1 MGIYDR
7 DYKTSK
13 FTDNLQNNSVV
24 MLITINLVVFVLF
37 QFVSV
42 FYFFSISPGAV
53 ADARFTNDFY
63 NKLDIPGTFGEF
75 IRKPWTLITH
85 MFYHDGFWHI
95 IGNMLWLWMFGYIFH
110 GLTGNRKIIPLFIYG
125 AVGGA
130 LAFLLIYNF
139 APALAGKT
147 ANMVGASGGIMAIV
161 VATTMLAPG
170 YRIFPMIAG
179 GIPLWVLTLIYLLMD
194 LAFMTISNTGGH
206 IAHLAGGFTGFL
218 FVYFLRR
225 DTDWSVG
232 INRFFDWV
240 NNLFNP
246 NKPTKKIKEE
256 LFYKSQRK
264 PYTKTPNL
272 SQQRIDEILD
282 KINQHGF
289 HSLTA
294 EEKDLLKKASKED
307 LK

>member
-1 MGIYDR
+1 MGIYER
-7 DYKTSK
+7 EYKTK
-13 FTDNLQNNSVV
+13 FTDNLQNNAVV

-37 QFVSV
+37 QFVEV
-42 FYFFSISPGAV
+42 FYYFSIAPAKV

-63 NKLDIPGTFGEF
+63 YNLALPGSFNEI

-85 MFYHDGFWHI
+85 MFYHQGIWHI

-110 GLTGNRKIIPLFIYG
+110 SLTGNRKIIPLFIYG
-125 AVGGA
+125 AIGGA
-130 LAFLLIYNF
+130 IAFMLAYNF
-139 APALAGKT
+139 IPVLSSHAAT
-147 ANMVGASGGIMAIV
+147 AVGASAGIMAIV
-161 VATTMLAPG
+161 VATTMLAPD
-170 YRIFPMIAG
+170 YRLFTMINN
-179 GIPLWVLTLIYLLMD
+179 GIPLWVFTLIFLIID
-194 LAFMTISNTGGH
+194 LALIPKENTGGH

-218 FVYFLRR
+218 FIFFMRQGY
-225 DTDWSVG
+225 DWSIG
-232 INRFFDWV
+232 INSFFDWV

-246 NKPTKKIKEE
+246 DKPKKKTKEE
-256 LFYKSQRK
+256 LFYKSQRR

-294 EEKDLLKKASKED
+294 EEKELLKKASKED
-307 LK
+307 I

>member
-1 MGIYDR
+1 
-7 DYKTSK
+7 
-13 FTDNLQNNSVV
+13 

-37 QFVSV
+37 QFVGV
-42 FYFFSISPGAV
+42 FYYFSISPSQV
-53 ADARFTNDFY
+53 ADAKFMNDFY
-63 NKLDIPGTFGEF
+63 NNLAIPGTFREF

-85 MFYHDGFWHI
+85 MFYHRGLWHI

-110 GLTGNRKIIPLFIYG
+110 GLTGNKKIIPLFIYG
-125 AVGGA
+125 ALGGA
-130 LAFLLIYNF
+130 LAFILVYNF
-139 APALAGKT
+139 APALGAKN
-147 ANMVGASGGIMAIV
+147 ANMVGASAGIMAIV

-194 LAFMTISNTGGH
+194 LAFIPVSNTGGH

-218 FVYFLRR
+218 FIFFLRR
-225 DTDWSVG
+225 GFDWSAG

-246 NKPTKKIKEE
+246 NKPTKKIKEG

-307 LK
+307 M

>member
-1 MGIYDR
+1 MGIYER

-13 FTDNLQNNSVV
+13 FTDNLQDNALV
-24 MLITINLVVFVLF
+24 MLIIINMVVFVLF
-37 QFVSV
+37 QLIQV
-42 FYFFSISPGAV
+42 FYYFSFKEGTNGIK
-53 ADARFTNDFY
+53 FMNDFY
-63 NKLDIPGTFGEF
+63 YNLALPGSFSQF

-85 MFYHDGFWHI
+85 MFYHQGIWHI

-110 GLTGNRKIIPLFIYG
+110 DITGNKKIIPLFIYG
-125 AVGGA
+125 AFGGA
-130 LAFLLIYNF
+130 IAFMLAYNF
-139 APALAGKT
+139 IPVLSSKAAT
-147 ANMVGASGGIMAIV
+147 AVGASAGIMAIV

-170 YRIFPMIAG
+170 YRLFQMINN
-179 GIPLWVLTLIYLLMD
+179 GIPLWVFTLIFLIID
-194 LAFMTISNTGGH
+194 LALIPKENTGGH

-218 FVYFLRR
+218 FIFFMRQGF
-225 DTDWSVG
+225 DWSIG
-232 INRFFDWV
+232 MNRFFDWV

-246 NKPTKKIKEE
+246 DKPSKKIKEE
-256 LFYKSQRK
+256 LFYKSERK

-289 HSLTA
+289 NSLTT